1 MKKIFFI
8 SSIVVASLGTINA
21 QNNETK
27 TEPILKPAQLKQL
40 PDARAKDRVAEIAQ
54 LCTLKPEQITKLT
67 DLYVDY
73 YTKNDALKAKKANAD
88 LNEYKNQITALKAE
102 RDASLK
108 TILTADQVK
117 TLQQAK
123 KEIEATKDGAAKPR
137 N

>member
-8 SSIVVASLGTINA
+8 SSILVASLGTINA
-21 QNNETK
+21 QNKETK
-27 TEPILKPAQLKQL
+27 TEPVLKPAQLKQL
-40 PDARAKDRVAEIAQ
+40 PDARSKDRVAEIAK
-54 LCTLKPEQITKLT
+54 LCNLKPDQTIKLT
-67 DLYVDY
+67 NLYVEY
-73 YTKNDALKAKKANAD
+73 FTKSDALKAKKNSLELA
-88 LNEYKNQITALKAE
+88 EYAKQVTTLKNE

-108 TILTADQVK
+108 SILTADQIK

>member
-54 LCTLKPEQITKLT
+54 LCTLKPEQTTKLT

-88 LNEYKNQITALKAE
+88 VNEYKNQITALKAE

>member
-21 QNNETK
+21 QGNETK
-27 TEPILKPAQLKQL
+27 TEAVLKPAQLKQL
-40 PDARAKDRVAEIAQ
+40 PDARAKDRVAEIATMCA
-54 LCTLKPEQITKLT
+54 LNPEQTTKLT
-67 DLYVDY
+67 NLYVDY
-73 YTKNDALKAKKANAD
+73 YTKNDALKSSKATADVNDYKK
-88 LNEYKNQITALKAE
+88 QITVLKAE

-108 TILTADQVK
+108 TILTSDQVK
-117 TLQQAK
+117 TLQLAK

>member
-21 QNNETK
+21 QSNETK
-27 TEPILKPAQLKQL
+27 AEPILKPAQLKQL
-40 PDARAKDRVAEIAQ
+40 PDARAKEKVAEIAQ
-54 LCTLKPEQITKLT
+54 MCTLNPEQTTKITNV
-67 DLYVDY
+67 YVDY
-73 YTKNDALKAKKANAD
+73 FTKSDALKANKATAD
-88 LNEYKNQITALKAE
+88 VNEYKKQITALKAE

-123 KEIEATKDGAAKPR
+123 KEIEAAKDGAAKPR